1 MSGDAGWVSVEC
13 VCVEA
18 VASYRQMSENIRQM
32 TKRHPQFRET
42 ARDSVDAVRQGFPA
56 VRLNKTAR
64 MLSVDRG
71 ILLRVLGVSERTV
84 QRKYV
89 TSGRLSQAVSD
100 RLSRID
106 RIYALA
112 VDVFG
117 DTQKAAAW
125 LKRPS
130 RALGKE
136 LPLQLLDTDAG
147 TERVERELRQIQY
160 GFVY

>member
-1 MSGDAGWVSVEC
+1 
-13 VCVEA
+13 
-18 VASYRQMSENIRQM
+18 
-32 TKRHPQFRET
+32 
-42 ARDSVDAVRQGFPA
+42 
-56 VRLNKTAR
+56 

-71 ILLRVLGVSERTV
+71 VLLRVLGVSERTV
-84 QRKYV
+84 QRKHV

-106 RIYALA
+106 RIYSLAL
-112 VDVFG
+112 DVFG
-117 DTQKAAAW
+117 DKQKAAAW

-130 RALGKE
+130 RALGNE

-147 TERVERELRQIQY
+147 TERVERELQQIQY

>member
-1 MSGDAGWVSVEC
+1 MSGQNLHS
-13 VCVEA
+13 
-18 VASYRQMSENIRQM
+18 RQ
-32 TKRHPQFRET
+32 T
-42 ARDSVDAVRQGFPA
+42 ARDLVDAVRRGFPA

-71 ILLRVLGVSERTV
+71 VLLRVLGVSERTV
-84 QRKYV
+84 QRKHV

-106 RIYALA
+106 RIYSLAL
-112 VDVFG
+112 DVFG
-117 DTQKAAAW
+117 DKQKAAAW

-130 RALGKE
+130 RALGNE

-147 TERVERELRQIQY
+147 TERVERELQQIQY